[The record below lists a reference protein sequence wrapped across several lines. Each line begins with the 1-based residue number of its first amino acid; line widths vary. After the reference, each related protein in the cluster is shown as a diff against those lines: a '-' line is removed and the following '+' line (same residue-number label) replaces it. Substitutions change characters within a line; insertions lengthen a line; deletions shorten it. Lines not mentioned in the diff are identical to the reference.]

1 MQKQTPIS
9 PAQNTPCGWP
19 CKLVQ
24 WTAGSGAV
32 AKRTELEMRQ
42 PFAWKQVKI
51 YLRLNLKHFPSLG
64 LLHAMGIIPSL
75 SLGLHL
81 LLSLLLLLLLS
92 LPLLLLFILEC
103 IFKIN
108 LIYSMVLAPPSVL
121 LECTLI
127 ALIWPQKNISRI
139 SLFILEKWR
148 FTFMLLTYINWDKY
162 INYVVLIVLILK
174 MSSVTFTQCILI

>member
-51 YLRLNLKHFPSLG
+51 YLRLNLKHFLSLG

-81 LLSLLLLLLLS
+81 LLSLLLLLLFS

-162 INYVVLIVLILK
+162 INYVVLIVFILK
-174 MSSVTFTQCILI
+174 MSSVPFTQCILT

>member
-9 PAQNTPCGWP
+9 PAQNIPCGWP

-32 AKRTELEMRQ
+32 AERTELEMRQ

-51 YLRLNLKHFPSLG
+51 YLRLNMKHFPSLG

-81 LLSLLLLLLLS
+81 LLSLLLLL
-92 LPLLLLFILEC
+92 LLLLFILEC

-127 ALIWPQKNISRI
+127 ALIWPQKNISCI

-148 FTFMLLTYINWDKY
+148 FNFMLLTYINWDKY
-162 INYVVLIVLILK
+162 INYVVLIVFILK
-174 MSSVTFTQCILI
+174 MSSVPFTQCILT

>member
-9 PAQNTPCGWP
+9 PAQNIPCDWP

-32 AKRTELEMRQ
+32 AECTELEMRQ

-51 YLRLNLKHFPSLG
+51 YLRLNMKHFPSLG

-81 LLSLLLLLLLS
+81 LLSLLLLL
-92 LPLLLLFILEC
+92 LLLLFILEC

-127 ALIWPQKNISRI
+127 ALIWPQKNISCI

-148 FTFMLLTYINWDKY
+148 FNFMLLTYINWDKY
-162 INYVVLIVLILK
+162 INYVVLIVFILK
-174 MSSVTFTQCILI
+174 MSSVPFTQCILT